1 MLSNSEMMTP
11 AQARLAAVRNATG
24 TFSTSLLTF
33 PPPALVVEATIARA
47 KSLLAPDQPASAWLK
62 DAEDSDIALFESN
75 SGSISINH
83 DSTIYTDTNLRIPFD
98 DTSFSPSGDD
108 LPTIPT
114 VFKGLAKDWLAL
126 KWNASSLAARCKA
139 TDVFA
144 LDGGPGFARESL
156 HSAVCSMSS
165 YAAYAAVA
173 TTTTDTT
180 TTTATADKAAL
191 DAVPLYIF
199 DPDIGKRS
207 FADGKLMASEYSVPA
222 CFSQDLMESRGAAG
236 MTARPLPTCWLLVG
250 AANSGTPIHNHPMTA
265 AWNTLFSGIK
275 LWVTLPPDAPPSS
288 LLVGDACPNPD
299 DEDLSAAEW
308 FKYWKVNL
316 PEGACV
322 IIQKPGETVFLPASY
337 WHVVLNVCETTALSR
352 SLYLKRDWVALG
364 EQVAESRDC
373 EGFARIWQSER

>member
-1 MLSNSEMMTP
+1 MMTP
-11 AQARLAAVRNATG
+11 AQARLAAVRLTTG
-24 TFSTSLLTF
+24 PLSTPLLVL
-33 PPPALVVEATIARA
+33 PVTIARA
-47 KSLLAPDQPASAWLK
+47 KLALAPDQPSSAWLK
-62 DAEDSDIALFESN
+62 NASDALVELE

-83 DSTIYTDTNLRIPFD
+83 TIYTDTNTRIPFD
-98 DTSFSPSGDD
+98 DNSFSPSGDD
-108 LPTIPT
+108 LPLIPT
-114 VFKGLAKDWLAL
+114 VFSGLAKDWLAL
-126 KWNASSLAARCKA
+126 KWNAANLAARCKA

-156 HSAVCSMSS
+156 HSAVCSMSA
-165 YAAYAAVA
+165 YAAYAAVE
-173 TTTTDTT
+173 TN
-180 TTTATADKAAL
+180 L

-207 FADGKLMASEYSVPA
+207 FADGALMASEYSVPA

-275 LWVTLPPDAPPSS
+275 LWVTLPPGAPPSS

-308 FKYWKVNL
+308 FKYWKVL

-322 IIQKPGETVFLPASY
+322 IVQKPGETVFLPASY
-337 WHVVLNVCETTALSR
+337 WHVVLNVCETTALSC
-352 SLYLKRDWVALG
+352 SLYLKRDWEALG

-373 EGFARIWQSER
+373 EGFARIWQSESKI